1 MTLSETRTID
11 ESVDYWRYDVGV
23 NVIPSDTK
31 NKKPLVAWS
40 EWQDNLIPEEVYK
53 KWKAEGAFSKGIAI
67 IPGEVWHRDD
77 KKGLYFIFI
86 DADSKMAINELL
98 TRNGITA
105 SLQEVAKKWL
115 VEQHADNPDKAHIY
129 FYSPV
134 PFPKK
139 PADSTLGLEVKGL
152 GEHGIAFC
160 FPSIHR
166 DGKPYEIIGTNQP
179 EVLTDL
185 QARQLIQHID
195 QICWKHG
202 LLYLEKDSRINNA
215 LKNTIKSLKINLTV
229 KIPQGQRH
237 VTLISFADSLL
248 FRNLGKKSEKEL
260 RNFLEQIN
268 YHLCQPKPLPDS
280 EIDNIWNS
288 AVDFVSRNKE
298 EHNAIRNRIDEALS
312 LKKSLSG
319 DEEEGEDAEGDGD
332 GDGEKAKKTCYI
344 QKFTFAG
351 KLYEAVLIDKKPFF
365 LIVDKENNNKVEVK
379 DSVDLEKQNKTL
391 KPYEEDS
398 YLSKPY
404 EFANQEEIE
413 YFRNEAKK
421 YKLDS
426 IYLNLVKPLWRK
438 YIDADNFHLSLCA
451 FATIFTYFQDLL
463 GLTHYLFFVGN
474 NNSGKSNNLYLLH
487 YLTYRNLMSTDM
499 TSANIFRSLG
509 SMDEGQVTIC
519 EDELDNLEDDRDK
532 KRIYVNGYSAGF
544 PVFRTEEGSS
554 SNKSRKPTKYFT
566 YCFKAFAAE
575 RLPDVMKAKG
585 FNQRII
591 ELQCN
596 TGFPEYN
603 IKEVS
608 SPAGDETFKNLLD
621 ELEYVRKILLMYRL
635 LHYHDGLPN
644 IGTNLKGREKELFQP
659 LLRLFQNTNSAIVEL
674 KQVIDHF
681 ISIRRESN
689 AQTAHAQIYQSII
702 RLLAIE
708 YRKSKR
714 KIIEE
719 EEEEVEEEKKAEMG
733 NERGKETEQV
743 NENNKEPKLRLEY
756 PFSDLWDHFV
766 SDLDGQP
773 IVNRNRSADFG
784 ELGEMSHKEMSK
796 ILIEVFGSKRTKTRA
811 GNKAII
817 LNPEKIIRLGTVYE
831 VTSTVRI
838 GEEVINRVS
847 SIFSDYL
854 TNLTNLVKDRVESR
868 EKEV

>member
-1 MTLSETRTID
+1 MAESKAID
-11 ESVDYWRYDVGV
+11 ESADYWRYDVGI

-31 NKKPLVAWS
+31 NKKPLVPWAD
-40 EWQDNLIPEEVYK
+40 WQDKPNPEELYN

-67 IPGEVWHRDD
+67 IPGKTWHRED

-86 DADSKMAINELL
+86 DADSKKAIKELL

-115 VEQHADNPDKAHIY
+115 VEQHADNPDKAHFY
-129 FYSPV
+129 FYSPI

-195 QICWKHG
+195 QICWKYG
-202 LLYLEKDSRINNA
+202 LLYLEKADLGLSNISYKIQNII
-215 LKNTIKSLKINLTV
+215 KNLVIDYGV

-237 VTLISFADSLL
+237 ITLISVADSLL
-248 FRNLGKKSEKEL
+248 FRHLGKKSEKEL

-268 YHLCQPKPLPDS
+268 YHLCQPEPLPDS

-288 AVDFVSRNKE
+288 ALDFVSRNKDE
-298 EHNAIRNRIDEALS
+298 QNAIRNRIDEAWS
-312 LKKSLSG
+312 FKKSLPG
-319 DEEEGEDAEGDGD
+319 DGGGEEE
-332 GDGEKAKKTCYI
+332 KTKKTYYI
-344 QKFTFAG
+344 QKFTFAS
-351 KLYEAVLIDKKPFF
+351 KLYEAVLIDKQPSFF
-365 LIVDKENNNKVEVK
+365 IVDKENSNNRIEIK

-398 YLSKPY
+398 YLSRPY

-413 YFRNEAKK
+413 YFKKEAKK
-421 YKLDS
+421 YTLDS

-474 NNSGKSNNLYLLH
+474 NSSGKSNNLYLLH

-519 EDELDNLEDDRDK
+519 EDELDNLEEDRDK

-544 PVFRTEEGSS
+544 PVFRTEEGSN

-608 SPAGDETFKNLLD
+608 SPAGDETFKNLLA
-621 ELEYVRKILLMYRL
+621 ELEHVRKILLMYRL

-644 IGTNLKGREKELFQP
+644 IATNLRGREKELFQP
-659 LLRLFQNTNSAIVEL
+659 LIRLFQNTNSAIVEL
-674 KQVIDHF
+674 KQVVDHF
-681 ISIRRESN
+681 ISNRRESN
-689 AQTAHAQIYQSII
+689 AQTAHAQLYQSII
-702 RLLAIE
+702 RLLANE
-708 YRKSKR
+708 YQKSKR
-714 KIIEE
+714 KIL
-719 EEEEVEEEKKAEMG
+719 EEVEKGKEE
-733 NERGKETEQV
+733 GKETEEV
-743 NENNKEPKLRLEY
+743 KENNKEPKLRLEY

-773 IVNRNRSADFG
+773 IANRTRSADFG
-784 ELGEMSHKEMSK
+784 ELGEISHKEMSK

-817 LNPEKIIRLGTVYE
+817 FNPEKLIRLGTVYD

-838 GEEVINRVS
+838 GEEVSNSVS
-847 SIFSDYL
+847 SIFLDYL
-854 TNLTNLVKDRVESR
+854 TNLTNLVKDRVKWR
-868 EKEV
+868 EMERERGVDNL